1 MMAHGLPVG
10 SGRGLLNAD
19 VAHDPDAPKDTFPSS
34 LNAPET
40 LPDLVFSAALEKGR
54 GLSSWLAKAHV
65 LEARA
70 ELEQDNKLRTLTVY
84 SDYRVAGDLVGVKWS
99 DAADLVKT
107 KDCASASKDAEKN
120 GTTTSG
126 TPSASST
133 ADEGT
138 ASSKSTRVDIAQVK
152 KCFIAAPYKNQ
163 TCPGEAAL
171 SQASKDYLKVLRE
184 AFDKE
189 MFYLLSLLLTEDA
202 HADMLSMFHDDEDGS
217 PFWEN
222 DVSSKTAWDWL
233 VNSCVDKTD
242 EERIQRLQSLYR
254 DEGVALA

>member
-1 MMAHGLPVG
+1 MMAYGLPVG

-19 VAHDPDAPKDTFPSS
+19 VAHDPDAPKDTFSSS

-107 KDCASASKDAEKN
+107 EDCAPSKNAQKDS
-120 GTTTSG
+120 TTTSG

-152 KCFIAAPYKNQ
+152 KCFFAAPYRN
-163 TCPGEAAL
+163 
-171 SQASKDYLKVLRE
+171 
-184 AFDKE
+184 
-189 MFYLLSLLLTEDA
+189 
-202 HADMLSMFHDDEDGS
+202 
-217 PFWEN
+217 
-222 DVSSKTAWDWL
+222 
-233 VNSCVDKTD
+233 
-242 EERIQRLQSLYR
+242 
-254 DEGVALA
+254 